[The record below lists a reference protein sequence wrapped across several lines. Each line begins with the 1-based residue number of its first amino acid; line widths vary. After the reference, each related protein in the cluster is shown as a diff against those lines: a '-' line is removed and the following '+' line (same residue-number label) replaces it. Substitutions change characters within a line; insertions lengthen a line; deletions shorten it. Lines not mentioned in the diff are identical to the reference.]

1 MIQAMPDRV
10 NEDTAYQNAQMYS
23 DRQNSQIECDA
34 ALLKEITASLHDGTE
49 LYKKFTE
56 DPDFKQWLSG
66 AVFAATYLRSSGGTA
81 PNV

>member
-1 MIQAMPDRV
+1 MPDRV
-10 NEDTAYQNAQMYS
+10 NEDTAYRNAMLHYG
-23 DRQNSQIECDA
+23 RQNSQIECDA

-66 AVFAATYLRSSGGTA
+66 AVFAATYLKSSPGTA
-81 PNV
+81 PGS